1 LAAEAGSLTVLG
13 REQEVDSQVSEE
25 LKKLSVEERGG
36 PTPPV
41 AKLVPTHE
49 RGQQAGLPAASGRKR
64 SGRRP
69 VHDSRSDAARSTS
82 DSASQDPT
90 IPASSTRSKRDHKQ
104 ERQQRILSALLDKP
118 ELSDA
123 LEPFDN
129 ISPGDTWENV
139 RGKVKYEDVVK
150 VGKALMK
157 EAELIAGDF
166 KTLMRSKE
174 VEKLLESSE
183 RPTDV
188 KDFERKIIARWG
200 ADDKTSRPYKI
211 WTGTVKKMQHCFLSR
226 LERYLN
232 EFSPTE
238 KRQADLIVA
247 MAYLSTF
254 NWCLTSKRGK
264 PFERYAL
271 PSDQPEASQQLSAT
285 VSDVDAEIDLKAPY
299 R

>member
-1 LAAEAGSLTVLG
+1 
-13 REQEVDSQVSEE
+13 
-25 LKKLSVEERGG
+25 
-36 PTPPV
+36 
-41 AKLVPTHE
+41 
-49 RGQQAGLPAASGRKR
+49 
-64 SGRRP
+64 
-69 VHDSRSDAARSTS
+69 
-82 DSASQDPT
+82 
-90 IPASSTRSKRDHKQ
+90 
-104 ERQQRILSALLDKP
+104 
-118 ELSDA
+118 
-123 LEPFDN
+123 
-129 ISPGDTWENV
+129 
-139 RGKVKYEDVVK
+139 
-150 VGKALMK
+150 MK

-166 KTLMRSKE
+166 KTLMRSKQ
-174 VEKLLESSE
+174 VEKLLGTSVE

>member
-1 LAAEAGSLTVLG
+1 
-13 REQEVDSQVSEE
+13 
-25 LKKLSVEERGG
+25 
-36 PTPPV
+36 
-41 AKLVPTHE
+41 
-49 RGQQAGLPAASGRKR
+49 
-64 SGRRP
+64 
-69 VHDSRSDAARSTS
+69 
-82 DSASQDPT
+82 
-90 IPASSTRSKRDHKQ
+90 
-104 ERQQRILSALLDKP
+104 
-118 ELSDA
+118 
-123 LEPFDN
+123 
-129 ISPGDTWENV
+129 
-139 RGKVKYEDVVK
+139 
-150 VGKALMK
+150 MK

-188 KDFERKIIARWG
+188 KDFERKINAKWG
-200 ADDKTSRPYKI
+200 PGDKQDGPYKI
-211 WTGTVKKMQHCFLSR
+211 WAKIRTRREL
-226 LERYLN
+226 YLN
-232 EFSPTE
+232 EFSSTE
-238 KRQADLIVA
+238 KRQKHLIVA